1 MTNDLR
7 VVKTGA
13 CASLSGKTK
22 LTYELACGPAADLH
36 MPCVRARM
44 VRASGPRSDRF
55 VDGPDSRP
63 PARRMKQVMGY
74 RSHGTAT
81 A

>member
-13 CASLSGKTK
+13 CSSLSGKTK

-36 MPCVRARM
+36 VRVCKNTGPLGNDRSK
-44 VRASGPRSDRF
+44 VRDRT
-55 VDGPDSRP
+55 DC
-63 PARRMKQVMGY
+63 
-74 RSHGTAT
+74 
-81 A
+81 